1 MFLFLGAGF
10 TNSNS
15 LPKTNVA
22 PENIS
27 KIKGDSELGNPQFLV
42 SFAVSFREGTSHL
55 SMDWFGPA
63 RREVLLDETLLDAAL
78 SPSGKMQAL
87 DALAEIKRLT
97 MQLGLG

>member
-1 MFLFLGAGF
+1 METWKPSIFSGF
-10 TNSNS
+10 CH
-15 LPKTNVA
+15 L
-22 PENIS
+22 
-27 KIKGDSELGNPQFLV
+27 LLV
-42 SFAVSFREGTSHL
+42 FREGTSHL

-97 MQLGLG
+97 MQLG